1 MKNLLNGAVAGTMAS
16 LFIVM
21 FWAQL
26 GGIATAF
33 ARAKAESHAV
43 ASDHYTLIQRLQPVY

>member
-16 LFIVM
+16 LFVVM